1 VSEFGLLIRDSEYKK
16 DVSFENVRELLK
28 LVDTEADE
36 YKDEFVYL
44 VKKLERN
51 S

>member
-1 VSEFGLLIRDSEYKK
+1 MLIRDSEYKK

>member
-1 VSEFGLLIRDSEYKK
+1 MLIRDSEYKK
-16 DVSFENVRELLK
+16 DASFENVRELLK

-36 YKDEFVYL
+36 YKDEFAYL
-44 VKKLERN
+44 VKKLEKN